1 METIQ
6 YSLKNNISIDIRLA
20 LKYSQ
25 TKKGQK
31 DKLIKQSNNSINS
44 KVHNDN
50 IENENN
56 NNDEIFDKPLLDIY
70 GNRTCILFEISKDV
84 FQLR

>member
-1 METIQ
+1 MF
-6 YSLKNNISIDIRLA
+6 LLHFLWIR
-20 LKYSQ
+20 Q
-25 TKKGQK
+25 
-31 DKLIKQSNNSINS
+31 
-44 KVHNDN
+44 N

-84 FQLR
+84 YQKF